1 MPIEEGKRMEKLM
14 KLNNDEYAFVAQYRE
29 QEVVDY
35 RGNPLIEA
43 LPPILSI
50 EEAFQQLE
58 YLPEYNEKEINLSA
72 HHRFHSL
79 IRLTRFYQPTE
90 KTLELEAK
98 FSRLLRG
105 GYVYRNPNS
114 KTHAETLIELH
125 RRLENN
131 EPLGL
136 PPNIS
141 KTASSLCMIGFS
153 GIGKTT
159 ALERVLSF
167 YPQAIVHPYP
177 LNIVQLPWIKLNC
190 PNDGSPKTL
199 CLDFFIKID
208 EILGT
213 TYFKDYGKKGDSLS
227 FLIIR
232 VGQLARAHCLG
243 VLIIDEI
250 QHLLTAKDEVSSSM
264 MNFLVT
270 LVNEIGIPI
279 MLIGTTKAKDLL
291 QINFRQAR
299 RAGGHGEI
307 IWGQMKNEDNW
318 EILMTSMWEYQWI
331 KKRTPLTKEWIDAL
345 HDESQGIVDIAVKL
359 FLLAQSYAIE
369 TGKEEITP
377 KMLNLVSKKYLTM
390 VQDMLKAL
398 RLGNLEEITKYDDI
412 TPFDVE
418 DFLLSR
424 TPTINMRG
432 KIMEQKE
439 KIAEKRK
446 QKELSVLEKVII
458 TLINLD
464 VSEKKAES
472 VAKRVI
478 NENKDISSKEAVQK
492 ALTIINQIN
501 ESKKA
506 NPTKPN
512 NKRTTNIIFKIVDN
526 GRKEKKSAHKS
537 LLEKGLII
545 APFSDD
551 KLF

>member
-1 MPIEEGKRMEKLM
+1 MEKLI
-14 KLNNDEYAFVAQYRE
+14 KLDNDDYAIIAQYRE

-35 RGNPLIEA
+35 RNNPLIEA
-43 LPPILSI
+43 LPPILST
-50 EEAFQQLE
+50 EDAFQQLE
-58 YLPEYNEKEINLSA
+58 YLPEYNEKEVNLSA

-98 FSRLLRG
+98 FSRLIRG

-141 KTASSLCMIGFS
+141 KTASSLSMIGFS
-153 GIGKTT
+153 GMGKSSTI
-159 ALERVLSF
+159 ERVLSL
-167 YPQAIVHPYP
+167 YPKAIVHQYP

-232 VGQLARAHCLG
+232 VGQLARALCLG

-279 MLIGTTKAKDLL
+279 MLIGTTKAKELL

-307 IWGQMKNEDNW
+307 IWEQMKNDDNW
-318 EILMTSMWEYQWI
+318 EVLMTSMWEYQWA
-331 KKRTPLTKEWIDAL
+331 KKRAQLSKEWLDAL

-369 TGKEEITP
+369 TGTEEISP
-377 KMLNLVSKKYLTM
+377 KMLNIVSNKYLVM
-390 VQDMLKAL
+390 VQDMLKVL
-398 RLGNLEEITKYDDI
+398 RSGKPEQIAKYDDI
-412 TPFDVE
+412 TPFDIE
-418 DFLLSR
+418 DFLSSR
-424 TPTINMRG
+424 KPMINMRD
-432 KIMEQKE
+432 KITEQKE
-439 KIAEKRK
+439 KLAEKRM
-446 QKELSVLEKVII
+446 QKELSVLEKVIL

-464 VSEKKAES
+464 VSEKLAES

-478 NENKDISSKEAVQK
+478 NGNTGISSKEAVQK
-492 ALTIINQIN
+492 ALTIISQIN
-501 ESKKA
+501 ESRKA
-506 NPTKPN
+506 NPSKN

-526 GRKEKKSAHKS
+526 GRKEKKSAHNS

>member
-1 MPIEEGKRMEKLM
+1 MEKLI
-14 KLNNDEYAFVAQYRE
+14 KLDNDDYAIIAQYRE

-35 RGNPLIEA
+35 RNNPLIEA

-50 EEAFQQLE
+50 EDAFQQLE
-58 YLPEYNEKEINLSA
+58 YLPEYNEKEVNLSA

-79 IRLTRFYQPTE
+79 IRLTRCYQPTE

-98 FSRLLRG
+98 FSRLIRG

-141 KTASSLCMIGFS
+141 KTASSLSMIGFS
-153 GIGKTT
+153 GMGKSSTI
-159 ALERVLSF
+159 ERVLSL
-167 YPQAIVHPYP
+167 YPKAIVHQYP

-279 MLIGTTKAKDLL
+279 MLIGTTKAKELL
-291 QINFRQAR
+291 QLNFRQAR

-307 IWGQMKNEDNW
+307 IWEQMKNDDNW
-318 EILMTSMWEYQWI
+318 EVLMTSMWEYQWT
-331 KKRTPLTKEWIDAL
+331 KKRVQLSKEWLDVL

-369 TGKEEITP
+369 TGTEEISP
-377 KMLNLVSKKYLTM
+377 KMLNVVSNKYLVM

-398 RLGNLEEITKYDDI
+398 RSGEPNQIAKYDDI
-412 TPFDVE
+412 TPFDIE
-418 DFLLSR
+418 DFLSSR
-424 TPTINMRG
+424 KPMINMRD
-432 KIMEQKE
+432 KITEQKD
-439 KIAEKRK
+439 KLAEKRL
-446 QKELSVLEKVII
+446 QKELSVLEKVIL

-464 VSEKKAES
+464 VSEKLAES

-478 NENKDISSKEAVQK
+478 NENKGISSKEAVQK
-492 ALTIINQIN
+492 ALTIISQIN

-506 NPTKPN
+506 NPSKPK
-512 NKRTTNIIFKIVDN
+512 NKRTVNIIFKIVDN